1 MSQTRTIGDRA
12 ASMLRAIASV
22 FLADRSYSGEW
33 ATELDRD
40 PWILEEAKRLGCDR
54 KQLLLI
60 GNANVSRAMG
70 EICTPGLPWAVIPVE
85 SLYGKWSAEAGGEL
99 CGSRHLYL
107 ADSAHYVSSVC
118 EQVGITVPNEF
129 RGMPDH
135 LSIQLETIA
144 ILLEA
149 GNEDGAR
156 NFVDGRFGWIEDYRS
171 RLDSKRSLL
180 GMSPRAKRLSLG
192 YETLDSYA
200 LFASLVLKDTFPD
213 EG

>member
-1 MSQTRTIGDRA
+1 MSQARTIGERA
-12 ASMLRAIASV
+12 ARMLRAIASV
-22 FLADRSYSGEW
+22 FLPDRSYSSEW
-33 ATELDRD
+33 GMECSCD
-40 PWILEEAKRLGCDR
+40 PWILEEAKRLGCDK

-85 SLYGKWSAEAGGEL
+85 SFYGKWSAEKGGEF

-107 ADSAHYVSSVC
+107 GDSAHYVAAVC
-118 EQVGITVPNEF
+118 KQAGITIPEEF
-129 RGMPDH
+129 QAMPDH
-135 LSIQLETIA
+135 LSVQLETIS

-149 GNEDGAR
+149 GNEEGAR
-156 NFVDGRFGWIEDYRS
+156 NFVSGRFGWIEDYRS
-171 RLDSKRSLL
+171 QLDSKRSLL
-180 GMSPRAKRLSLG
+180 GLSPRAKHLSLG

-200 LFASLVLKDTFPD
+200 LFAALALEDLFPD